1 MDIYTYIFIIVV
13 CLMVCMSQIN
23 DKAIEPIE
31 SGQERYTAKGGKE
44 YANRWGKGGKKE
56 EKRGKRGV

>member
-44 YANRWGKGGKKE
+44 DAKRWGKGGNKE